1 MDSTPSPAQAHTHQ
15 DSGEV
20 LVPAPKDQKAA
31 EEALSRLLREATAI
45 ASDRRTDSDALPVAE
60 PSLDATLRPADLK
73 DVRFLS
79 DTPSPGRR
87 ASPALTRFL
96 IVAFIGVACTLAWQS
111 YGEAAKRKLASW
123 APPVGWV
130 ILLPALKPPP
140 GAGFVAERPS
150 PPAVQESAPDS
161 PHAASPAQTA
171 PNIAA
176 LTAPAAPSPD
186 VQQQLEAMARDLAA
200 LRQSVDQLAVGQEQ
214 MGRDIANLQAAEKDI
229 GHRTSAPP
237 PKPAAAPARKPVPKP
252 PPQAAPQIS
261 AAPPPPPM
269 PPPVRPAPE
278 ISAAPPPPALPT
290 PPPPAQPPPEI
301 SAGPPGLPAPLRPPM
316 PVPN

>member
-1 MDSTPSPAQAHTHQ
+1 MDSTPGPTQVNAHQ
-15 DSGEV
+15 DSGKE
-20 LVPAPKDQKAA
+20 DRKAF
-31 EEALSRLLREATAI
+31 EDALSKVLEEATAL
-45 ASDRRTDSDALPVAE
+45 ASDRRTDIAGSDALPVAE

-87 ASPALTRFL
+87 ASRTLTRFL

-130 ILLPALKPPP
+130 LLLPALKPPP

-150 PPAVQESAPDS
+150 PPTVQESTPDS
-161 PHAASPAQTA
+161 PQAASPAQTA

-176 LTAPAAPSPD
+176 PTAPAASSPD

-214 MGRDIANLQAAEKDI
+214 MGRDIASLQAAEKDI
-229 GHRTSAPP
+229 RHTPP

-261 AAPPPPPM
+261 VAPPPPPM
-269 PPPVRPAPE
+269 PPLVQPAPE
-278 ISAAPPPPALPT
+278 TSAAPPPPALPPT
-290 PPPPAQPPPEI
+290 TPPAQPPPEI
-301 SAGPPGLPAPLRPPM
+301 SAGPPRLPAPLRPPM